1 MSKNFSYIDDMI
13 PVKGNMELYITEINK
28 MIEETSYSFL
38 NIDEMEEI
46 SSSNSFNEINTLI
59 DNLLLS
65 ICKGYDFKND
75 YKSLSMSMNRLDY
88 NDRENITIFF
98 IFKYQ
103 YAYNIYNV
111 KKYEISRNQ
120 LIFEVMFLFLL
131 ILAVYLDIISIISCT
146 IVFLLIIV
154 LNKVYKYYRL
164 KEMKT
169 FLNFEDM
176 RIKIL
181 LSSTSDVFIK
191 QVIRTLQSKVKS
203 KSNS

>member
-1 MSKNFSYIDDMI
+1 MSKHFSNIDDMI

-46 SSSNSFNEINTLI
+46 SSSDSFNKINKLM

-65 ICKGYDFKND
+65 ICNGNDFKND
-75 YKSLSMSMNRLDY
+75 YKSLSINMNNLDY
-88 NDRENITIFF
+88 IDRENMTIFF

-103 YAYNIYNV
+103 YAYNMYHAR
-111 KKYEISRNQ
+111 KYEILKNQ

-131 ILAVYLDIISIISCT
+131 ILAVYIDIISIISCT

-164 KEMKT
+164 KKMET